1 MPQMYVGPVMDVLPW
16 PNGHRFAG
24 TGDWWDYV
32 LSKDEQQRLNHLM
45 GLALLDE
52 SICEKLLA
60 GRDDSLLNAF
70 DLSAETQAWLRAIQA
85 ESLVELAQAIL
96 SGPQS
101 TLSGRMAM
109 PEPPDHGAYVGE
121 LSFGDSDPPWPWHS
135 PGPDGVE

>member
-1 MPQMYVGPVMDVLPW
+1 MYVGAVMDVLPW
-16 PNGHRFAG
+16 PQGHGFAG

-32 LSKDEQQRLNHLM
+32 LSKDEQQRLNHLI

-52 SICEKLLA
+52 SVCEKLLV

-96 SGPQS
+96 EAPG
-101 TLSGRMAM
+101 
-109 PEPPDHGAYVGE
+109 HGASVGE
-121 LSFGDSDPPWPWHS
+121 PSFGGSNPLLSSYS
-135 PGPDGVE
+135 PGPDDVDNVE